1 MTPRTTVADL
11 AILVQKQP
19 DTFDYV
25 RRLELE
31 RALFALAKD
40 FAFTEIGM
48 VISGFND
55 EVLNELRGRS
65 VNSPRTTRIVNL
77 LICVLEK
84 IRLISSGDPY
94 ITLEGEDVTLE
105 GRREIIVSLGDD
117 LLALLKDLDSV
128 I

>member
-11 AILVQKQP
+11 AVLVQKQP
-19 DTFDYV
+19 EAFDYV

-40 FAFTEIGM
+40 FAFTEIGIVM
-48 VISGFND
+48 SGFND
-55 EVLNELRGRS
+55 EVLSELRDKS
-65 VNSPRTTRIVNL
+65 VNSARTSRIVNV
-77 LICVLEK
+77 LICALEK

-117 LLALLKDLDSV
+117 LLALLKELDSV
-128 I
+128 V

>member
-1 MTPRTTVADL
+1 MTPRNTIADL
-11 AILVQKQP
+11 AVLVQKQP
-19 DTFDYV
+19 DAFDYV

-40 FAFTEIGM
+40 FAFTEIGI

-55 EVLNELRGRS
+55 EVLNKLRDRS
-65 VNSPRTTRIVNL
+65 VNSARAIRIVNV
-77 LICVLEK
+77 LICVLDK

-94 ITLEGEDVTLE
+94 ITLEGEEVTLE

-117 LLALLKDLDSV
+117 LLAC
-128 I
+128 

>member
-11 AILVQKQP
+11 AVLVQKQP
-19 DTFDYV
+19 EAFDYV

-40 FAFTEIGM
+40 FAFTEIGI

-55 EVLNELRGRS
+55 EVLSELRDRS
-65 VNSPRTTRIVNL
+65 VNSARTIRIVNV

-117 LLALLKDLDSV
+117 LLALLKELDSIV
-128 I
+128 